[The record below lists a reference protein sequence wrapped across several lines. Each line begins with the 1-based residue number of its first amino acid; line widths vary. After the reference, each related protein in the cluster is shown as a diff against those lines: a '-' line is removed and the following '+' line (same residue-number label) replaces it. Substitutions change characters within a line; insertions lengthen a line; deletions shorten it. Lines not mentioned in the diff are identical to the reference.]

1 MPAAA
6 RLNDH
11 ASDHDGAPP
20 TPCTGASPDVS
31 IDGRAAV
38 REGDPFAPHA
48 RPDESDHARN
58 LAAGSTS
65 VFINGKPAGRIGD
78 KISCGGQIAEGS
90 ETVFIG
96 G

>member
-6 RLNDH
+6 RLDDQ

-20 TPCTGASPDVS
+20 TPCIGASPDVS
-31 IDGRAAV
+31 IDGKPAV
-38 REGDPFAPHA
+38 REGDPFASHA
-48 RPDESDHARN
+48 RPNEADHARA
-58 LAAGSTS
+58 LATGSSS
-65 VFINGKPAGRIGD
+65 VFINGKAAGRIGD
-78 KISCGGQIAEGS
+78 PISCGGQIAEGS